1 MDPTAPLPLPTPPW
15 TRRALAAL
23 ARAIYTDGTPLTLQ
37 RRITTVYR
45 PLYGSFIEILRWVP
59 PGARMVD
66 VGCGTGAL
74 LLLAGALRQLSSG
87 FGCDANPASIA
98 IAERANRWP
107 QIRFAVSAEVPAAEI
122 AASNVVGLIDVLHHV
137 PAHGQRPFLRDLL
150 RALAPGTT
158 LIIKDLH
165 PTPRWRALANRIT
178 DFLST
183 RSRVDYL
190 GLDEVQT
197 IVSEHAFHIHEARRF
212 NLYVWSVY
220 LLVAQKPNGAQDA
233 VPG

>member
-1 MDPTAPLPLPTPPW
+1 MEPAPLRVPSPPW
-15 TRRALAAL
+15 TRRSLTAL
-23 ARAIYTDGTPLTLQ
+23 ARAIYADGTPLTIQ
-37 RRITTVYR
+37 RLVTTVYR
-45 PLYGSFIEILRWVP
+45 PFYGSFADILRWVP
-59 PGARMVD
+59 PGARLVD
-66 VGCGTGAL
+66 VGCGSGAL

-107 QIRFAVSAEVPAAEI
+107 QIRFAVSADVPAAEI
-122 AASNVVGLIDVLHHV
+122 AASDVVVLIDVLHHI
-137 PAHGQRPFLRDLL
+137 PAAEQRPFLQELL

-158 LIIKDLH
+158 VIIKDLH

-183 RSRVDYL
+183 RSRVDYI
-190 GLDEVQT
+190 GLDEVHT
-197 IVSEHAFHIHEARRF
+197 LVSEHAFRIHEARRF

-220 LLVAQKPNGAQDA
+220 LLVAQKPNGPQ
-233 VPG
+233 